1 MNPGKGNILLLTSL
15 MFLFVTIIP
24 ITSCNNGNISY
35 WSTKLY
41 LSKKE
46 KKYLQNIYSISEK
59 KNVNFT
65 RFNKNLELLSSSI
78 YERHND
84 TAIRL
89 LLEFIEKAP
98 FAQEKKNLPLRYWKA
113 KILYKLGDFNASNAT
128 LAGCKS
134 LDDEDPASGRLSKNI
149 YGLQNELDA
158 VRQLRQLRQRSDG
171 CLDRLIAFASRQMA
185 RGEYRD
191 LLHVL
196 DHIHPDKVGSAMGPE
211 ERTISMYY
219 RGECNYRLN
228 NPEEARAHFLG
239 LEMNL
244 LRTGSGIRGSDHPL
258 LAKIRNRLSALE
270 LPAAKAPRSML
281 PERLNWVHMGSSLG
295 GLLGLALFTWVFWR
309 WHSVSIAQG
318 RSFAFPFSGPASR
331 ASQGGTPYRIKDK
344 VITLEEM
351 RVQDGRVSSLAL
363 EDVRK
368 RKLAGRR
375 VASDDES
382 RHALLI
388 LEGRDMIERLNTLL
402 PYPLLLVERLSA
414 FGCRHRAWRII
425 VFSCAFTAAW
435 GIVKFGAS
443 LVTGSVMIF
452 DVYTVIGLLLT
463 TILLVAILSGMNIMA
478 RKTVDSLDEL
488 VTMLEGTSSLA
499 KIESWIRGL
508 FRSTWQLYI
517 GLILFGISLIDD
529 FQADQLLVVDPLIF
543 SLDALFTLVL
553 IVLTAPLI
561 WFLLRTFSLTN
572 SICRLK
578 DLELGANPL
587 SPLKT
592 LGLQKWI
599 NVIGTYAVV
608 GSLVL
613 TFGSSMPVII
623 AHMEGVQ
630 LEPKDFRWL
639 MIFLPLLVCYWIFP
653 YFRLSEAVKNIK
665 MQRMQFLKTLIART
679 FQDWKENEE
688 AISQERYVQ
697 HRLRDR
703 DLNEAREDGLLDMPY
718 AGTPR
723 KEFLERLAPMDKY
736 YDLFQKLDRSPES
749 FVDFSAFVELAKII
763 GLPSIIV
770 ALVTYFFI

>member
-1 MNPGKGNILLLTSL
+1 L
-15 MFLFVTIIP
+15 
-24 ITSCNNGNISY
+24 
-35 WSTKLY
+35 
-41 LSKKE
+41 
-46 KKYLQNIYSISEK
+46 
-59 KNVNFT
+59 
-65 RFNKNLELLSSSI
+65 
-78 YERHND
+78 D
-84 TAIRL
+84 
-89 LLEFIEKAP
+89 FIEKAP
-98 FAQEKKNLPLRYWKA
+98 FAQEQKNLPLRYWKA
-113 KILYKLGDFNASNAT
+113 KSLYKLGDFNASNAT

-134 LDDEDPASGRLSKNI
+134 LDDVDPAYGRLSKNI
-149 YGLQNELDA
+149 DGLQNELNA
-158 VRQLRQLRQRSDG
+158 VRELRQLRQGPDG
-171 CLDRLIAFASRQMA
+171 YLDRLIAFASRQMA
-185 RGEYRD
+185 KGEYRD

-196 DHIHPDKVGSAMGPE
+196 DHIHPDKVGAAMGPE
-211 ERTISMYY
+211 EHTMYMYY
-219 RGECNYRLN
+219 LGECNYRLN
-228 NPEEARAHFLG
+228 NPEEARANFLG

-258 LAKIRNRLSALE
+258 LAKIRNRLDTLE
-270 LPAAKAPRSML
+270 LPAAKAQRSVL
-281 PERLNWVHMGSSLG
+281 SERRLRWSHMGYSLG
-295 GLLGLALFTWVFWR
+295 GLLGLALFTWGFWR
-309 WHSVSIAQG
+309 WHSVSITQG
-318 RSFAFPFSGPASR
+318 RAFAFPFSRLASL
-331 ASQGGTPYRIKDK
+331 APKGGTTYRIKEK

-351 RVQDGRVSSLAL
+351 RLQDGRVSSLAL
-363 EDVRK
+363 EDVRR

-402 PYPLLLVERLSA
+402 PYPLLLVEKLSA

-435 GIVKFGAS
+435 GICQYVAS
-443 LVTGSVMIF
+443 LGAESQMIF
-452 DVYTVIGLLLT
+452 DVFTVIGLLLT
-463 TILLVAILSGMNIMA
+463 TILLVAILSGINIMA
-478 RKTVDSLDEL
+478 RKTIDSLDEL

-499 KIESWIRGL
+499 KIESWIKGL

-517 GLILFGISLIDD
+517 ALILFGICLVKAH
-529 FQADQLLVVDPLIF
+529 FAGQLFFVNATFIL
-543 SLDALFTLVL
+543 ALL
-553 IVLTAPLI
+553 VLTAPLI

-599 NVIGTYAVV
+599 SVIGTYAVV

-613 TFGSSMPVII
+613 TFGSSMPIII
-623 AHMEGVQ
+623 ALLEGIR
-630 LEPKDFRWL
+630 LESMHFLWL
-639 MIFLPLLVCYWIFP
+639 MIFLPLLVSYWIFP

-679 FQDWKENEE
+679 FQDWRENEE